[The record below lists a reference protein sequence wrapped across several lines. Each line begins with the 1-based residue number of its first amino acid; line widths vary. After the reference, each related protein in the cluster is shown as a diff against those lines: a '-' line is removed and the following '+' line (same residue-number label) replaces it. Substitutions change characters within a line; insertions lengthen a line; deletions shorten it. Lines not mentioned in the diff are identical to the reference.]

1 MGSERKLK
9 ESKFKIV
16 KKPEMI
22 EASCLLAVAAE
33 KLHFPLRK
41 GTIKREKESESKES
55 RQT

>member
-1 MGSERKLK
+1 MK